1 MNKNLNKELINH
13 LFSNHSYVFLNT
25 GDNNIYT
32 PKLKNMIIGVG
43 FNSYDPAT
51 GFKVENYS
59 SLEESSYYCTVS
71 SNLQQSGFG
80 TAVLSKIKDEKI
92 NYYSRLHNYKYRYES
107 SFNIGHFICKILNSD
122 LSKNKRSKHTF
133 SANAFN
139 PSRGLKSSDVIN
151 FDFESRYYYISY
163 NCLKKI
169 LNFYEKEVVSEVE
182 SIEEFKE
189 IILNIEFLFEVG
201 NDSDDIKVKGVLYE
215 QYIRDDFDLI
225 IMDNSEIDLEPIDM
239 NEDYPF

>member
-1 MNKNLNKELINH
+1 MNKNLNKELIKH

-32 PKLKNMIIGVG
+32 SKLKNMIIGVG
-43 FNSYDPAT
+43 LNSYDPAT
-51 GFKVENYS
+51 GFKVNNYS
-59 SLEESSYYCTVS
+59 SLGESSYYNTVS

-80 TAVLSKIKDEKI
+80 SAFLSKIKDEKI
-92 NYYSRLHNYKYRYES
+92 NYYTRLYNYKHCYEP
-107 SFNIGHFICKILNSD
+107 SFNICHFMCKIMNSN
-122 LSKNKRSKHTF
+122 LSKDERSKHTF

-139 PSRGLKSSDVIN
+139 PSIELKSSDVMN
-151 FDFESRYYYISY
+151 FYFKSRYYYISY

-169 LNFYEKEVVSEVE
+169 LDFYEKEVVSEVE

-189 IILNIEFLFEVG
+189 IILDIKFLFEVG
-201 NDSDDIKVKGVLYE
+201 NDSDDIKGVLYE

-225 IMDNSEIDLEPIDM
+225 IMDNS
-239 NEDYPF
+239 

>member
-1 MNKNLNKELINH
+1 MNHIH
-13 LFSNHSYVFLNT
+13 
-25 GDNNIYT
+25 I
-32 PKLKNMIIGVG
+32 LKQKCCREI
-43 FNSYDPAT
+43 
-51 GFKVENYS
+51 
-59 SLEESSYYCTVS
+59 
-71 SNLQQSGFG
+71 
-80 TAVLSKIKDEKI
+80 I
-92 NYYSRLHNYKYRYES
+92 NYYSRVHNYKHCYEP

-122 LSKNKRSKHTF
+122 LSKDKRSKHTF

-139 PSRGLKSSDVIN
+139 PSRGLKSSDVMN

-182 SIEEFKE
+182 SIKEFKE
-189 IILNIEFLFEVG
+189 IILDIKFLFKVSE
-201 NDSDDIKVKGVLYE
+201 DSDDIKGILYE